1 MGKTN
6 QTLNLLK
13 YNMGTLLGFELIFKI
28 MTILIGSPLFVG
40 FFNMTMKIT
49 GYNYLTIENISNFM
63 FHPITILSLLLL
75 IVLMTIY
82 TMFEITT
89 IIILLEEARQKKK
102 IRLIDA
108 VKASIEKCKK
118 LLSPK
123 NVLLPFLV
131 LFMIP
136 VLNIGI
142 SSSLISTIK
151 IPEFIMDYITSNNTL
166 ILIFIGLF
174 ALLLYFLF
182 RWIYS
187 IHYMVLEDKD
197 FRSARKS
204 SVKLGKFHRIRDL
217 ITLGITHFYIF
228 FMLILFVLLGIL
240 FLLMIHKVLL
250 EELFAKAILT
260 SIITIM
266 IGVTIFIYA
275 ILSTPINYAVISC
288 MYYEKKEKQ
297 KENIPNLNITS
308 DPKKNIGLKVLIT
321 ILMFCSIGLGT
332 YFIDGLYKGKYNLNI
347 EYIRTMEVTAHRGAS
362 VAYPENTMSAFIG
375 AKKQGADWIELDV
388 QQTKDQVIIVSHDT
402 NLKRVTGI
410 NKDVIDLTYKEIEKL
425 DAGSFKD
432 TKFKGEKIP
441 TLEEVID
448 FAKEN
453 NMRLNIELKPTGKEK
468 DFEKQVVEL
477 IQEKDF
483 QSKCVITSQVY
494 EVLEK
499 VKKVNKEIETVYV
512 MSIAY
517 GDIVKLKA
525 ADHFSVEASNVNDN
539 LVSKVHNE
547 GKQIYAWTVNTQES
561 INKMIEY
568 NVDNIITDD
577 VPLAQKMIKESK
589 QSNFI
594 NEFIKF
600 INGSV

>member
-410 NKDVIDLTYKEIEKL
+410 NKDVIDLTYEEIEKL

-468 DFEKQVVEL
+468 DF
-477 IQEKDF
+477 

-494 EVLEK
+494 EV
-499 VKKVNKEIETVYV
+499 
-512 MSIAY
+512 
-517 GDIVKLKA
+517 
-525 ADHFSVEASNVNDN
+525 
-539 LVSKVHNE
+539 
-547 GKQIYAWTVNTQES
+547 
-561 INKMIEY
+561 
-568 NVDNIITDD
+568 
-577 VPLAQKMIKESK
+577 
-589 QSNFI
+589 
-594 NEFIKF
+594 
-600 INGSV
+600 